1 MSGRFLAAPSVLALI
16 VIVLFACALLINPGA
31 SASPQELTV
40 KSQTQGYEVLKADFV
55 DNQVRIRLQNNHKK
69 TITAFAI
76 RISGTATIRE
86 DFAYSE
92 VHFGIEPGE
101 TFETSY
107 PVSPSPEVPTIH
119 LLAVLL
125 KDGTDDGNSKVARQI
140 KDQRLGQKLQILRTL
155 RILEREGQ
163 SQKDLKTTKN
173 DIFAALNTSESE
185 TLVSL
190 SELSPISPSDN
201 RLSDEL
207 KAGLEWG
214 REKML
219 RKFDV
224 LEKLPTENQEQAFTD
239 LKDRARKLFSRL

>member
-1 MSGRFLAAPSVLALI
+1 MSRRYVAVLSVLALI
-16 VIVLFACALLINPGA
+16 ALLACALLFNPRA

-40 KSQTQGYEVLKADFV
+40 KSQTKGYEVLEAYLV
-55 DNQVRIRLQNNHKK
+55 DNEVRIRLQNNHKE

-76 RISGTATIRE
+76 RVSGTATIRE

-107 PVSPSPEVPTIH
+107 PVSPSSEVPTIH

-140 KDQRLGQKLQILRTL
+140 RDQRLGQKIQLLRTL

-163 SQKDLKTTKN
+163 SRKDLKTTKS
-173 DIFAALNTSESE
+173 DIVAALNTSESE
-185 TLVSL
+185 TLASL
-190 SELSPISPSDN
+190 SELSPISRSDN
-201 RLSDEL
+201 QLSDEL
-207 KAGLEWG
+207 KAGLQWG

-219 RKFDV
+219 RRFDD
-224 LEKLPTENQEQAFTD
+224 LEKLPAENREQGFTQ
-239 LKDRARKLFSRL
+239 LTDRARKLFSKL

>member
-1 MSGRFLAAPSVLALI
+1 MPPITQI
-16 VIVLFACALLINPGA
+16 VCLVF
-31 SASPQELTV
+31 
-40 KSQTQGYEVLKADFV
+40 
-55 DNQVRIRLQNNHKK
+55 
-69 TITAFAI
+69 
-76 RISGTATIRE
+76 
-86 DFAYSE
+86 
-92 VHFGIEPGE
+92 
-101 TFETSY
+101 
-107 PVSPSPEVPTIH
+107 PTIH

-125 KDGTDDGNSKVARQI
+125 KDGTDDGNSKVAQQI

-163 SQKDLKTTKN
+163 SQKDLKTTKS

-190 SELSPISPSDN
+190 SELLPTRSDN

-219 RKFDV
+219 QRFDV
-224 LEKLPTENQEQAFTD
+224 VENLPTENQEQGFKD
-239 LKDRARKLFSRL
+239 LKDRARKLFSKL

>member
-1 MSGRFLAAPSVLALI
+1 M
-16 VIVLFACALLINPGA
+16 NPGA

-40 KSQTQGYEVLKADFV
+40 KSQTQGYEVLKADFA
-55 DNQVRIRLQNNHKK
+55 DNRVRIRLQNNHKK

-107 PVSPSPEVPTIH
+107 PVSPSSEVPTIH

-125 KDGTDDGNSKVARQI
+125 KDGSDDGNSKVAQQI

-163 SQKDLKTTKN
+163 SRKDLKTTKT

-190 SELSPISPSDN
+190 NELSPISPSDN

-219 RKFDV
+219 RRFDV
-224 LEKLPTENQEQAFTD
+224 LEKLPTENHEQGLTD
-239 LKDRARKLFSRL
+239 LKDRARKLFSKL

>member
-1 MSGRFLAAPSVLALI
+1 MSRRFLVVLSVSAL
-16 VIVLFACALLINPGA
+16 VALLACALLFNLRA
-31 SASPQELTV
+31 AASPQELTV
-40 KSQTQGYEVLKADFV
+40 KSETKGYEVLKAYLV
-55 DNQVRIRLQNNHKK
+55 DNEVRIRLQNNHKE

-76 RISGTATIRE
+76 RISGAATVRE

-107 PVSPSPEVPTIH
+107 PVSPSSELPTIH
-119 LLAVLL
+119 LLAVVL
-125 KDGTDDGNSKVARQI
+125 KDGTDDGDSKVAQQI

-163 SQKDLKTTKN
+163 SRKDLKTTKS
-173 DIFAALNTSESE
+173 DLVAALNTSESE

-190 SELSPISPSDN
+190 SELSPISRSDN
-201 RLSDEL
+201 QLSDEL
-207 KAGLEWG
+207 KAGLQWG

-219 RKFDV
+219 RRFDD
-224 LEKLPTENQEQAFTD
+224 LEKLPTENREQGSTQ
-239 LKDRARKLFSRL
+239 LKDRAPALSLQL

>member
-1 MSGRFLAAPSVLALI
+1 MSRRYLAVLSVLALI
-16 VIVLFACALLINPGA
+16 ALLACALLFNGSA

-40 KSQTQGYEVLKADFV
+40 KSQTTGLEVLKAHLV
-55 DNQVRIRLQNNHKK
+55 DDEVRIRLQNNHKN

-107 PVSPSPEVPTIH
+107 PTTPSPEVPTVH

-125 KDGTDDGNSKVARQI
+125 NDGTEDGNSKVARQI
-140 KDQRLGQKLQILRTL
+140 KDQRLGQKIQILRTL
-155 RILEREGQ
+155 RVLEREGQ
-163 SQKDLKTTKN
+163 SGKDLKTTRS
-173 DIFAALNTSESE
+173 DIVAALNTSESE

-190 SELSPISPSDN
+190 SELSPVSRSDDQ
-201 RLSDEL
+201 LSDDL
-207 KAGLEWG
+207 KAGLQWG
-214 REKML
+214 REEML
-219 RKFDV
+219 RRFDE
-224 LEKLPTENQEQAFTD
+224 LEKRATENREQGFTQ

>member
-1 MSGRFLAAPSVLALI
+1 MSRRYLAVVSVLALI
-16 VIVLFACALLINPGA
+16 ALLACALLLNPRA

-40 KSQTQGYEVLKADFV
+40 KSQTKGYEVLKAYLV
-55 DNQVRIRLQNNHKK
+55 DNEVRVRLQNNHKE

-76 RISGTATIRE
+76 RISGTATVRE

-92 VHFGIEPGE
+92 VHFGIQPGE

-107 PVSPSPEVPTIH
+107 PVSPSSELPTIH

-125 KDGTDDGNSKVARQI
+125 NDGTDDGNSTVARQI

-163 SQKDLKTTKN
+163 SRKDLKTTKS
-173 DIFAALNTSESE
+173 DLVAALNTSEPE

-190 SELSPISPSDN
+190 GELSSISRSDN
-201 RLSDEL
+201 QLSDEL
-207 KAGLEWG
+207 KAGLQWG

-219 RKFDV
+219 RKFDD
-224 LEKLPTENQEQAFTD
+224 LEKQPTQDREQGFTQ
-239 LKDRARKLFSRL
+239 LKDRARNLFSRL